1 MNIQIATLALFIVFI
16 AGAYSQANGND
27 STTTT
32 TTATNTSATEVH
44 GAANKKHPAGW
55 GKHRHGGKKEA
66 LAAVHHKKDDD
77 KDKDKESESDD
88 SDDDKKDH
96 EHKGVQHGHHAKHHH
111 GDAVVKLDLHPIVDL
126 IKEQLH
132 ESEERILA
140 AIAHHPGH
148 EKKIDIAIVAATAT
162 AAETATTASTKK

>member
-1 MNIQIATLALFIVFI
+1 MTVTVTAIAP
-16 AGAYSQANGND
+16 
-27 STTTT
+27 
-32 TTATNTSATEVH
+32 
-44 GAANKKHPAGW
+44 K
-55 GKHRHGGKKEA
+55 
-66 LAAVHHKKDDD
+66 
-77 KDKDKESESDD
+77 
-88 SDDDKKDH
+88 KKDH

-148 EKKIDIAIVAATAT
+148 EKKVDAGIEAATAAAIEAAT
-162 AAETATTASTKK
+162 AAPSQ

>member
-16 AGAYSQANGND
+16 AGAYSQANGHDN
-27 STTTT
+27 TTTT
-32 TTATNTSATEVH
+32 TNTSATVEVH
-44 GAANKKHPAGW
+44 GAHHRKGPIW
-55 GKHRHGGKKEA
+55 EGKRRHGGKKAA

-77 KDKDKESESDD
+77 KDKDKDD
-88 SDDDKKDH
+88 SDSDSDSAEKKDH

-148 EKKIDIAIVAATAT
+148 EKK
-162 AAETATTASTKK
+162 S